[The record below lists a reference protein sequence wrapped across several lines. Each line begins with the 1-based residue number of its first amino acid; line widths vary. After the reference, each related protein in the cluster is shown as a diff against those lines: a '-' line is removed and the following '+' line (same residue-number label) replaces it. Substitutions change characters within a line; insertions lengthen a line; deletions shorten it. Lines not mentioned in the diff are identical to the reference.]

1 MGRAHE
7 VRAKAMAATAAK
19 KSKLYSI
26 YAKEIYQAAKGNPDP
41 TSNDVLR
48 RVIEKAK
55 KEQVPADVINR
66 NIEKVKKGV
75 SENYE
80 TVEYEAFAQGGSS
93 LIIKC
98 LTDNSNRT
106 ISFVKTVFN
115 KCGAKMASQ
124 GSVSFMY
131 EHLGVIGIK
140 DHSEEEV
147 MDALINAD
155 VDVNDIENENDMIVV
170 YTEVQDL
177 NNAKKALETAFPGIT
192 FELDEISYFS
202 KDSVTL
208 SGEDKEKFEFGSYL
222 HYLLEI
228 TDFKKK
234 DLTLIDEKYQPYF
247 LKLFNLDLFNNLDNT
262 NIYKEYEFIYE
273 SNNIKKHGIIDLMIE
288 HDNYIDIID
297 YKLKNIED
305 NLYHEQLLGYKEYI
319 KTKTNKDIN
328 LYLYS
333 IIDGRYEKIE

>member
-41 TSNDVLR
+41 ASNDVLR

-66 NIEKVKKGV
+66 NIDKVKKGV

-147 MDALINAD
+147 MDALISAD

-208 SGEDKEKFEFGSYL
+208 SGEDKEKFEK
-222 HYLLEI
+222 LL
-228 TDFKKK
+228 TMLD
-234 DLTLIDEKYQPYF
+234 DLD
-247 LKLFNLDLFNNLDNT
+247 DV
-262 NIYKEYEFIYE
+262 
-273 SNNIKKHGIIDLMIE
+273 SNV
-288 HDNYIDIID
+288 
-297 YKLKNIED
+297 
-305 NLYHEQLLGYKEYI
+305 YHNVEL
-319 KTKTNKDIN
+319 
-328 LYLYS
+328 
-333 IIDGRYEKIE
+333 

>member
-41 TSNDVLR
+41 ATNDVLR

-140 DHSEEEV
+140 DHTEEEV

-208 SGEDKEKFEFGSYL
+208 SGEDKEKFEK
-222 HYLLEI
+222 LL
-228 TDFKKK
+228 TMLD
-234 DLTLIDEKYQPYF
+234 DLD
-247 LKLFNLDLFNNLDNT
+247 DV
-262 NIYKEYEFIYE
+262 
-273 SNNIKKHGIIDLMIE
+273 SNV
-288 HDNYIDIID
+288 
-297 YKLKNIED
+297 
-305 NLYHEQLLGYKEYI
+305 YHNVEL
-319 KTKTNKDIN
+319 
-328 LYLYS
+328 
-333 IIDGRYEKIE
+333 

>member
-66 NIEKVKKGV
+66 NIDKVKKGV

-131 EHLGVIGIK
+131 EHWGVIGIK

-208 SGEDKEKFEFGSYL
+208 SGEDKEKFEK
-222 HYLLEI
+222 LLVML
-228 TDFKKK
+228 D
-234 DLTLIDEKYQPYF
+234 DLD
-247 LKLFNLDLFNNLDNT
+247 DV
-262 NIYKEYEFIYE
+262 
-273 SNNIKKHGIIDLMIE
+273 SNV
-288 HDNYIDIID
+288 
-297 YKLKNIED
+297 
-305 NLYHEQLLGYKEYI
+305 YHNVEL
-319 KTKTNKDIN
+319 
-328 LYLYS
+328 
-333 IIDGRYEKIE
+333 

>member
-66 NIEKVKKGV
+66 NIDKVKKGV
-75 SENYE
+75 TENYE

-106 ISFVKTVFN
+106 IIFVKTVFN
-115 KCGAKMASQ
+115 KCGAKMANQ
-124 GSVSFMY
+124 GAVSFMY

-202 KDSVTL
+202 KDSVKL
-208 SGEDKEKFEFGSYL
+208 SDEDKEKFEK
-222 HYLLEI
+222 LLAM
-228 TDFKKK
+228 
-234 DLTLIDEKYQPYF
+234 LDE
-247 LKLFNLDLFNNLDNT
+247 LDDV
-262 NIYKEYEFIYE
+262 
-273 SNNIKKHGIIDLMIE
+273 SNV
-288 HDNYIDIID
+288 
-297 YKLKNIED
+297 
-305 NLYHEQLLGYKEYI
+305 YHNVEL
-319 KTKTNKDIN
+319 
-328 LYLYS
+328 
-333 IIDGRYEKIE
+333 

>member
-140 DHSEEEV
+140 DHTEEEV

-202 KDSVTL
+202 KDSVKL
-208 SGEDKEKFEFGSYL
+208 SDEDKEKFEK
-222 HYLLEI
+222 LLAM
-228 TDFKKK
+228 
-234 DLTLIDEKYQPYF
+234 LDE
-247 LKLFNLDLFNNLDNT
+247 LDDV
-262 NIYKEYEFIYE
+262 
-273 SNNIKKHGIIDLMIE
+273 SNV
-288 HDNYIDIID
+288 
-297 YKLKNIED
+297 
-305 NLYHEQLLGYKEYI
+305 YHNVEL
-319 KTKTNKDIN
+319 
-328 LYLYS
+328 
-333 IIDGRYEKIE
+333 

>member
-66 NIEKVKKGV
+66 NIDKVKKGV

-140 DHSEEEV
+140 DHAEEEV

-208 SGEDKEKFEFGSYL
+208 SGEDKEKFEK
-222 HYLLEI
+222 LL
-228 TDFKKK
+228 TMLD
-234 DLTLIDEKYQPYF
+234 DLD
-247 LKLFNLDLFNNLDNT
+247 DV
-262 NIYKEYEFIYE
+262 
-273 SNNIKKHGIIDLMIE
+273 SNV
-288 HDNYIDIID
+288 
-297 YKLKNIED
+297 
-305 NLYHEQLLGYKEYI
+305 YHNVEL
-319 KTKTNKDIN
+319 
-328 LYLYS
+328 
-333 IIDGRYEKIE
+333 